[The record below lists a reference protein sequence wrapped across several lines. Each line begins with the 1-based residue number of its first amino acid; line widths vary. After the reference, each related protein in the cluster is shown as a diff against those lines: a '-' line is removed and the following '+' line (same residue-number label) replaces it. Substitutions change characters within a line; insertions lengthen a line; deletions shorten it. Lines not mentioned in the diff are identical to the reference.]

1 MNFLISILYAPIV
14 FYSIRNFDIKSVSL
28 FIFVISICWLI
39 VVYKKGYKES
49 VFPLIYIVISI
60 LAFLLNDVTVLKILP
75 ALLSALL
82 SLFIL
87 YTYITKNSFIF
98 IFLEKVGKSVPKEEK
113 EYIQRSTLF
122 WFFSSIINLLIHIF
136 ILYLGNMEY
145 WNIYSSIG
153 WYIVF
158 ISAGLIQFVHKKIYF
173 DRSI

>member
-122 WFFSSIINLLIHIF
+122 WFFSSIIT
-136 ILYLGNMEY
+136 
-145 WNIYSSIG
+145 
-153 WYIVF
+153 
-158 ISAGLIQFVHKKIYF
+158 
-173 DRSI
+173 